1 MRNCLC
7 RWHIRL
13 PMTRRLLAARH
24 KCESLRRNF
33 HFDSF
38 TARKGGRRAGHN
50 LPPLSLPPSLSKVG
64 NGINLRH
71 TRRPRCR
78 SAVVILGQSITTSRV
93 FPLKKKIALFRRV
106 SSLPRQS
113 PSDEKERDWDT
124 CQESIWRCV
133 RRYFCIGGV
142 ISASPIGKTERGS
155 FGRSVR
161 GAIIGLVRR
170 SLQVADRVFPP
181 RIFLLLLT
189 HSLTAP
195 PPPSSICCRCRRP
208 LILNM
213 RARMSASDGCRTK

>member
-13 PMTRRLLAARH
+13 PMTRRPRHGISVRVCEGIFTLILLPRGR
-24 KCESLRRNF
+24 E
-33 HFDSF
+33 
-38 TARKGGRRAGHN
+38 GGEPATISR
-50 LPPLSLPPSLSKVG
+50 LFLSLSKVG

-106 SSLPRQS
+106 SFLPRQS
-113 PSDEKERDWDT
+113 PSDEKER
-124 CQESIWRCV
+124 EREGHMPRINLAMR
-133 RRYFCIGGV
+133 
-142 ISASPIGKTERGS
+142 SPIFLYRRGDQRIPDRKN
-155 FGRSVR
+155 GAWVVRSV
-161 GAIIGLVRR
+161 GQGSHYR
-170 SLQVADRVFPP
+170 SRSTFAPSGGSRVSPENIPP
-181 RIFLLLLT
+181 P
-189 HSLTAP
+189 HSLTA

-213 RARMSASDGCRTK
+213 RAHVRERRLLH

>member
-1 MRNCLC
+1 MRKCLC

-13 PMTRRLLAARH
+13 PMTRRPRHGISVRVCEGIFTLILLPRGR
-24 KCESLRRNF
+24 E
-33 HFDSF
+33 
-38 TARKGGRRAGHN
+38 GGEPATISR
-50 LPPLSLPPSLSKVG
+50 LFLSLSKVG

-93 FPLKKKIALFRRV
+93 FPLKKKKIALFRRV
-106 SSLPRQS
+106 SFLPRQS

-155 FGRSVR
+155 FGRSGEPLSVSFDVR
-161 GAIIGLVRR
+161 SKR
-170 SLQVADRVFPP
+170 
-181 RIFLLLLT
+181 
-189 HSLTAP
+189 
-195 PPPSSICCRCRRP
+195 
-208 LILNM
+208 
-213 RARMSASDGCRTK
+213 